1 MFDMIDEV
9 IHRYSLHAIG
19 NALFSY
25 FNDPLNAW
33 DGFLF
38 CFETSIYTPPWLFHQ
53 KDMNTEMIDTWKGVN
68 TNKSTFWYVLKKY
81 EIIDT
86 WKDMNWNESTFQRVL
101 KKYALNSKNYLMR

>member
-38 CFETSIYTPPWLFHQ
+38 CFETSIYTPP
-53 KDMNTEMIDTWKGVN
+53 
-68 TNKSTFWYVLKKY
+68 
-81 EIIDT
+81 
-86 WKDMNWNESTFQRVL
+86 
-101 KKYALNSKNYLMR
+101 